1 MPEPITQSRAFCEK
15 LLELNRTYT
24 RQDIDNISVRVDRDV
39 WKYRGGWYTNP
50 ETHATTPYC
59 RHEWVQQIAIKRPA
73 VETTQPEEPLIE
85 VGTVTIKTIAEG
97 KEFAKQ
103 VIEEAFGTKAK
114 IEVSSK
120 MSKESFQKRLNQFK
134 NLTEEYQVG
143 NEFQD
148 EIKLMFNSKGN
159 TLGRVV
165 QVGERT
171 IQGTKFRIKEINLGN
186 ENSQSTIKGE
196 RYSVDE
202 FGRVVES
209 WSPKIDVE
217 NFELG
222 TLTHEFAHV
231 ITNNRVSLNYNNDA
245 NQKEFWNN
253 LKQVR
258 AEYNNELTTL
268 RQNNDIEELNKVYL
282 GKYSATNIDEFLAEG
297 FTEYKLNSNPSKYA
311 KKIGELVDTHFKKK

>member
-1 MPEPITQSRAFCEK
+1 M
-15 LLELNRTYT
+15 NRTYT
-24 RQDIDNISVRVDRDV
+24 RQDIDNISERVDRDV

-50 ETHATTPYC
+50 ETHVTTPYC

-73 VETTQPEEPLIE
+73 VDTTQPEEPLIE

-97 KEFAKQ
+97 KELAKQ
-103 VIEEAFGTKAK
+103 IIEETFGTKAK

-120 MSKESFQKRLNQFK
+120 ISKESFEKRLNQFK

-143 NEFQD
+143 NEFRD
-148 EIKLMFNSKGN
+148 EINLKFISRGRI
-159 TLGRVV
+159 LGEVV
-165 QVGERT
+165 QTGEQT
-171 IQGTKFRIKEINLGN
+171 IQGKNYKIKTINLGN
-186 ENSQSTIKGE
+186 ENSQSTIKGD
-196 RYSVDE
+196 RYSIDE
-202 FGRVVES
+202 FGNVVES

-231 ITNNRVSLNYNNDA
+231 ITNSQVSSMYSNDA
-245 NQKEFWNN
+245 NQKAFWNN

-258 AEYNNELTTL
+258 AEYNKDLTTL
-268 RQNNDIEELNKVYL
+268 RQKNDIEELNKVYL

-311 KKIGELVDTHFKKK
+311 NKIGELVDTHFKKK

>member
-1 MPEPITQSRAFCEK
+1 M
-15 LLELNRTYT
+15 NRTYT
-24 RQDIDNISVRVDRDV
+24 RQDIDNISERVDRDV

-50 ETHATTPYC
+50 ETKATTPYC
-59 RHEWVQQIAIKRPA
+59 RHEWVQQIAIKRPSI
-73 VETTQPEEPLIE
+73 ETTQPEEPLIE

-97 KEFAKQ
+97 KELAKQ
-103 VIEEAFGTKAK
+103 IIEETFGTKAK

-120 MSKESFQKRLNQFK
+120 ISKESFEKRLNQFK

-143 NEFQD
+143 NEFR
-148 EIKLMFNSKGN
+148 E
-159 TLGRVV
+159 
-165 QVGERT
+165 
-171 IQGTKFRIKEINLGN
+171 EINLRFTSRGRILGEVVQTGTRTIEGTKYKIKTIN
-186 ENSQSTIKGE
+186 LGHENSQSTIKGD

-209 WSPKIDVE
+209 WSPKIDVD

-231 ITNNRVSLNYNNDA
+231 ITNSDVSSLYSNDA
-245 NQKEFWNN
+245 NQKAFWNN

-258 AEYNNELTTL
+258 SEYNKDLTTL
-268 RQNNDIEELNKVYL
+268 RQKNDIEELNKVYL